1 MDRIKGIIFNLLE
14 EIVREEHGEDAWD
27 DLLDAADLDGVYTSL
42 GNYPDEQMHRL
53 VAAAAAALNL
63 SAEDVLV
70 WAGRRTLPL
79 MAGRFPHF
87 FDAHTTTRSFLLTLN
102 SMIHPEVRKLYPGA
116 NTPEFDF
123 DASDPDTLVMH
134 YRSARRLCAYAQGLV
149 EGAAEHYGQ
158 KAIFT
163 QSACLHRGDPACI
176 FQISFSAVLPAL
188 RDADL
193 ALAA

>member
-1 MDRIKGIIFNLLE
+1 MKGIIFILLE

-42 GNYPDEQMHRL
+42 GSYPDAQLHRL
-53 VAAAAAALNL
+53 VAAAAAALDL
-63 SAEDVLV
+63 TTTEVLV

-79 MAGRFPHF
+79 MAKRFPHF
-87 FDAHTTTRSFLLTLN
+87 FDVHTTTRPFLLTLN

-116 NTPEFDF
+116 DTPEFDF
-123 DASDPDTLVMH
+123 DTSDPDLLVMH

-149 EGAAEHYGQ
+149 EGAAEYYGQ
-158 KAIFT
+158 KADFK
-163 QSACLHRGDPACI
+163 QSGCMHRGDPACV
-176 FQISFSAVLPAL
+176 FQISFCAVISPA
-188 RDADL
+188 DNAGL